1 MKRSITKA
9 LAEYDKIHSNGKA
22 DAFFVSDLVQ
32 IFELAKDKRGG
43 GYVDPYELMSIS
55 LKAGYVIGQRA
66 AKRA

>member
-1 MKRSITKA
+1 MKRSITKV
-9 LAEYDKIHSNGKA
+9 LAEYDKMHSNGKA
-22 DAFFVSDLVQ
+22 DAFFVSDLEQ

-43 GYVDPYELMSIS
+43 YVDPFELMSIS